1 MFAEKKIMNEEI
13 AMISVN
19 SWKSHRLKRVV
30 KASMG
35 AEALAMDDALAELE
49 CVRALYTE
57 AVKCD
62 YCLHDLDRYGSQES
76 VITVRLPEDDDQSII
91 VTDALF
97 DHLRRQSGSS
107 AGQDR
112 RAQVDAAVIAA
123 SLRSLSCKTFWVP
136 GDWMLAD
143 PLTKKLGNST
153 LLRAILNAS
162 RYALTMDGM
171 KALMKEMGIQSKLL
185 EAPSPSHYVNKGDLA
200 MIRLRSAR
208 TAFSAPRITF

>member
-49 CVRALYTE
+49 CVRAMYTE

-123 SLRSLSCKTFWVP
+123 S
-136 GDWMLAD
+136 
-143 PLTKKLGNST
+143 
-153 LLRAILNAS
+153 S
-162 RYALTMDGM
+162 R
-171 KALMKEMGIQSKLL
+171 
-185 EAPSPSHYVNKGDLA
+185 
-200 MIRLRSAR
+200 
-208 TAFSAPRITF
+208 